1 MSGFFVLIPAVWAA
15 AFGCPKASPVQGEVS
30 SGVLRPLDDG
40 GVVPPRRSGASG
52 RARHTADFFTGYC
65 FVRFLGFMIIEMCSF
80 CSIQHVEMCV

>member
-1 MSGFFVLIPAVWAA
+1 MSGFFAVRPAVGAA

-52 RARHTADFFTGYC
+52 RARPKADFFTGYC
-65 FVRFLGFMIIEMCSF
+65 FVRFFEYN
-80 CSIQHVEMCV
+80 EY